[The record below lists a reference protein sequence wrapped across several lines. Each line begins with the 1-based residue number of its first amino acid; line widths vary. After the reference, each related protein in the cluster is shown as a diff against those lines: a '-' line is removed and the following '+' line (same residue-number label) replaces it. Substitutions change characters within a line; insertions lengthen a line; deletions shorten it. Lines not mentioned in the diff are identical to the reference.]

1 MFIRVG
7 WLGPMFAP
15 PEGKSSMERAS
26 TQATALVIDDDV
38 VLRSTL
44 AELLQE
50 EGFETIQAS
59 NGFSGLRLAGEHH
72 PQIILLDLLLPELS
86 GTEVLRELRSGPA
99 GREMAIVVVTGSPD
113 SLSAA
118 QVAEADGV
126 VRKPFDVSGLLL
138 TMHRAVQRAASR
150 AAEVAPLTAAAP
162 VLPVHQRA
170 KRLATS
176 PRRARGRRI

>member
-7 WLGPMFAP
+7 SGPMFSGP
-15 PEGKSSMERAS
+15 KGKSAMERAS

-50 EGFETIQAS
+50 EGFFTVQAS
-59 NGFSGLRLAGEHH
+59 NGFSGLRLASEHH
-72 PQIILLDLLLPELS
+72 PQVILLDLLLPELS
-86 GTEVLRELRSGPA
+86 GIEVLRELRSAPA
-99 GREMAIVVVTGSPD
+99 GRDMAIVVVTGSPD

-118 QVAEADGV
+118 QVADADGV
-126 VRKPFDVSGLLL
+126 VRKPFDVNGLML
-138 TMHRAVQRAASR
+138 TVHRAMQRAASR

-170 KRLATS
+170 KRLAS
-176 PRRARGRRI
+176 GPRRARGRRI

>member
-1 MFIRVG
+1 M
-7 WLGPMFAP
+7 LAGPK
-15 PEGKSSMERAS
+15 GKSAMERAS

-50 EGFETIQAS
+50 EGFLTVQAS

-72 PQIILLDLLLPELS
+72 PQVVLLDLLLPELS
-86 GTEVLRELRSGPA
+86 GTEVLRELRGGPA
-99 GREMAIVVVTGSPD
+99 GRDMAIVIVTGSPD

-126 VRKPFDVSGLLL
+126 VRKPFDLSELL
-138 TMHRAVQRAASR
+138 TTVLRAVQRAASR
-150 AAEVAPLTAAAP
+150 AAEVAPLTAATP
-162 VLPVHQRA
+162 VLPVHRRA
-170 KRLATS
+170 KRLANS